1 MAHDSTVRPSGFAP
15 TSYATGTSHRFS
27 TSSTSATSRASSL
40 RRLHWLML
48 PAAAAAA
55 LMLTPRAHA
64 QNTPAPTAGATA
76 PSAGGNAPAF
86 NPSADISRAVSR
98 DTTDTAI
105 QNNWNSIMNPA
116 KPKAEEKPAETP
128 RRARRGINTG
138 VSTN

>member
-1 MAHDSTVRPSGFAP
+1 MAHASTVR
-15 TSYATGTSHRFS
+15 
-27 TSSTSATSRASSL
+27 SASRTSSL
-40 RRLHWLML
+40 RRLLWMTL
-48 PAAAAAA
+48 PAAAVAA

-64 QNTPAPTAGATA
+64 QNTSAPTTGAGAPA
-76 PSAGGNAPAF
+76 AGTGSAPAF

-98 DTTDTAI
+98 DTTDSAI

-116 KPKAEEKPAETP
+116 KPKAEEKPVETP